1 MKTLTLQLFDIV
13 DEKEMKIQLAAGL
26 YEKGIMSSGQEV
38 HLVGISKR
46 EYIESVGQYVVSII
60 RENID
65 DLEDN

>member
-1 MKTLTLQLFDIV
+1 
-13 DEKEMKIQLAAGL
+13 
-26 YEKGIMSSGQEV
+26 MSSGQEV

-46 EYIESVGQYVVSII
+46 EYIESVGQYGVSII

>member
-1 MKTLTLQLFDIV
+1 MKTLTLQLLDIV